1 MTVDI
6 QELKDRY
13 AAMPDEDF
21 RTVTRCDLTEAARQC
36 YDEELAR
43 RDPKRLLEVQQQD
56 AVEAERRARAA
67 AADAQDPEPQP
78 AKLQWALTVMAS
90 LVTAVALTSLVLH
103 VMNDQAVAGSSYGI
117 VAVTWVPVWTSHMSY
132 RRAKTAW
139 EARRREAGLL

>member
-6 QELKDRY
+6 QEIKERY

-21 RTVTRCDLTEAARQC
+21 RAVTRCDLTEAARLC

-43 RDPKRLLEVQQQD
+43 RDPKRLQEVQQHD
-56 AVEAERRARAA
+56 AVEAQRRARVA

-78 AKLQWALTVMAS
+78 AKLQWGLTVMAL

-103 VMNDQAVAGSSYGI
+103 AMNDQPVAGSSYGI
-117 VAVTWVPVWTSHMSY
+117 VALTWIPVWTSHMSY
-132 RRAKTAW
+132 RRAKTQW

>member
-21 RTVTRCDLTEAARQC
+21 RTVTRSDLTEAARQC

-67 AADAQDPEPQP
+67 AADALRIRSRSPP
-78 AKLQWALTVMAS
+78 S
-90 LVTAVALTSLVLH
+90 CS
-103 VMNDQAVAGSSYGI
+103 G
-117 VAVTWVPVWTSHMSY
+117 
-132 RRAKTAW
+132 R
-139 EARRREAGLL
+139 